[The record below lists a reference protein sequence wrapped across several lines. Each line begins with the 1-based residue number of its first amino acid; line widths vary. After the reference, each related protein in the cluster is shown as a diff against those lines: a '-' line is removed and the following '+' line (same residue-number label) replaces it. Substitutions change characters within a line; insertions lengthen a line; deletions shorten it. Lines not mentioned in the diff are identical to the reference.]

1 MIELKEIGDVIEV
14 HTPYNAEFIED
25 LKSRVGGRKWNPSER
40 CWTVPSHAK
49 DLLLSLLREHYHW
62 TPDETGETCT
72 IRIKFNATAR
82 GKKAPVSLG
91 GVILARAFGR
101 DTGAN
106 LGVDVKLLE
115 GSISSGGSRINWET
129 IVEEGS
135 IMEVVDFPVYA
146 LNSKMNCLDS
156 EDYEVSVVK
165 KPDIER
171 DQLLEEKEKL
181 LNRLAEIEKLLN

>member
-91 GVILARAFGR
+91 A
-101 DTGAN
+101 
-106 LGVDVKLLE
+106 
-115 GSISSGGSRINWET
+115 
-129 IVEEGS
+129 
-135 IMEVVDFPVYA
+135 
-146 LNSKMNCLDS
+146 
-156 EDYEVSVVK
+156 
-165 KPDIER
+165 
-171 DQLLEEKEKL
+171 
-181 LNRLAEIEKLLN
+181 